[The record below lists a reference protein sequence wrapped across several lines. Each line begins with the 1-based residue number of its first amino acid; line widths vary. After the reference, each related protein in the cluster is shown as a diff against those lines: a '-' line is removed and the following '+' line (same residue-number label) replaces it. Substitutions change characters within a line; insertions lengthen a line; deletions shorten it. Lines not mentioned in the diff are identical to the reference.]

1 MPGRIRPTRGRPA
14 FTLVE
19 LLVVIAIIG
28 ILVALLLPAVQAAR
42 EAARRMQCSN
52 NLKQIGLALHNY
64 HDTYKVF
71 PSLELHTEAFLN
83 GSNNDWGDQ
92 IGNYH
97 LLLLPFVEQQTVADT
112 IDWGTR
118 MDFSQANRDALD
130 TAYKVYLCPSNPM
143 ADMKHGPTSNTYAH
157 ISNYYAVFG
166 SADPDG
172 GRARQRWNC
181 GTCTQAQRDLNSHRK
196 GTMYYNSGTSFA
208 HILDGTSNTIAIG
221 EVRGYRPTS
230 PQAMAVIA
238 DWRGQRWEV
247 GTATYMQPIN
257 GIHGFG
263 CSGSCRWEV
272 MASFHPGGC
281 MSTLADGSVRFLPET
296 IDSNVFLWSGSMA
309 DREAVQ
315 LP

>member
-1 MPGRIRPTRGRPA
+1 MSVRTHSPRRQG

-71 PSLELHTEAFLN
+71 PSLELHTEAFLR
-83 GSNNDWGDQ
+83 GANNDWGDQ
-92 IGNYH
+92 IGSYH
-97 LLLLPFVEQQTVADT
+97 LLLLPYIEQQTVADT
-112 IDWGTR
+112 IDWGTP
-118 MDFSQANRDALD
+118 MDFSQANRDALNTVYD
-130 TAYKVYLCPSNPM
+130 AYLCPSNPM
-143 ADMKHGPTSNTYAH
+143 ADRVHGPTRGTLAH
-157 ISNYYAVFG
+157 ITNYFGVFG
-166 SADPDG
+166 SADPSG

-181 GTCTQAQRDLNSHRK
+181 KTCSAAQQNQNRSRR
-196 GTMYYNSGTSFA
+196 GIMYYNSNTKFA
-208 HILDGTSNTIAIG
+208 SIQDGTSNTIAVG

-230 PQAMAVIA
+230 PQAMGNIA
-238 DWRGQRWEV
+238 DWRGMRWEV

-257 GIHGFG
+257 GVHGFG
-263 CSGSCRWEV
+263 CSGNCRWEV
-272 MASFHPGGC
+272 MSSFHPGGC
-281 MSTLADGSVRFLPET
+281 MAALADGSVRFLPET
-296 IDSNVFLWSGSMA
+296 IDRTVFLYAGSIG
-309 DREAVQ
+309 DSQQIQ